1 MDNIKYRD
9 IEIQLMEFE
18 RYILNKYIEVDR
30 FNVYM
35 DEGGYI
41 YLSDLYIKAEYRG
54 MGIGSSILYELGS
67 FADKLGVEVYCIPSS
82 DDDIEYGDERL
93 INFYI
98 GNGYEVVREHGQGE
112 VRMCRRYNKSEQR
125 LYF

>member
-9 IEIQLMEFE
+9 IENQLMEFE

-41 YLSDLYIKAEYRG
+41 YLSDLYIKVRYRG

-82 DDDIEYGDERL
+82 DDDSEYGDERL

-98 GNGYEVVREHGQGE
+98 GNGYEVVREHGQGV
-112 VRMCRRYNKSEQR
+112 VRMCRRCCKK
-125 LYF
+125 

>member
-9 IEIQLMEFE
+9 IEVQLMEFE
-18 RYILNKYIEVDR
+18 RYIVNKYIEVDR

-41 YLSDLYIKAEYRG
+41 YLSDLYIKAENRG
-54 MGIGSSILYELGS
+54 EGIGSRILGELGL
-67 FADKLGVEVYCIPSS
+67 FADKAGVEVYCIPSS
-82 DDDIEYGDERL
+82 DDDSEYGDERL

-98 GNGYEVVREHGQGE
+98 GNGYEVVREHGQGV
-112 VRMCRRYNKSEQR
+112 VRMCRRCNKSE
-125 LYF
+125 